1 MSLVFTFLCD
11 TNQAKALTFEGA
23 FDFHSKLA
31 GRNKIGFEKLD
42 KAKKKILLTPSKVET
57 IDVLRGFGA
66 SRWISLILLVYG
78 EYPIVIGCA
87 KGVSLD
93 PWHSAHF
100 FLEVLVVLL
109 FSWEMQVG
117 KEGELSNILV
127 RFEKLGEPFGFNPTP
142 SCVIASQIV
151 QHERQFKYGL
161 QLAVLHESFTIGL
174 VPNEEPEG
182 LEEPFEGKRSAP
194 LPILC
199 VEDGMVILRFSEIFG
214 IHGPLKKGEKRD
226 RRYTIPK
233 ERYKSMD
240 APDNVEEDE
249 EAFLKGGCQL
259 FHLPNTNFL
268 TQDDA
273 SVFMEDE
280 AELKKVGV
288 VQGTATMEL
297 QNDEQRK
304 HSCISAEPMKEDMPV
319 DLSEFWL
326 SPLSPKFYPL
336 DQQDWE
342 DKIIWDNSPEV
353 SDNSAESCEISGPD
367 SEVVVDKETE
377 LVTKA
382 QNQRPKFQVAVDEKD
397 HGVFLGSSPVLIEA
411 FGSRNSSALINHS
424 LSEIKYHPQLLRLE
438 TRLEMDNSSQSAV
451 RKEDAIE
458 DPRGNDKDGKN
469 LGLHAGA
476 MLITRPVKSST
487 GDSIELP
494 VHGGPSGGRFNI
506 ANDKFYLNRK
516 TSQQLKSHS
525 KKRTA
530 HGVKILH
537 SIPALK
543 LQTMKLKLS
552 K

>member
-1 MSLVFTFLCD
+1 
-11 TNQAKALTFEGA
+11 
-23 FDFHSKLA
+23 
-31 GRNKIGFEKLD
+31 
-42 KAKKKILLTPSKVET
+42 
-57 IDVLRGFGA
+57 
-66 SRWISLILLVYG
+66 
-78 EYPIVIGCA
+78 
-87 KGVSLD
+87 
-93 PWHSAHF
+93 
-100 FLEVLVVLL
+100 
-109 FSWEMQVG
+109 
-117 KEGELSNILV
+117 
-127 RFEKLGEPFGFNPTP
+127 
-142 SCVIASQIV
+142 
-151 QHERQFKYGL
+151 
-161 QLAVLHESFTIGL
+161 
-174 VPNEEPEG
+174 
-182 LEEPFEGKRSAP
+182 
-194 LPILC
+194 
-199 VEDGMVILRFSEIFG
+199 
-214 IHGPLKKGEKRD
+214 
-226 RRYTIPK
+226 
-233 ERYKSMD
+233 MD

-249 EAFLKGGCQL
+249 EAFLKGGCQGFSFTKHKL
-259 FHLPNTNFL
+259 L

-319 DLSEFWL
+319 DL
-326 SPLSPKFYPL
+326 
-336 DQQDWE
+336 
-342 DKIIWDNSPEV
+342 
-353 SDNSAESCEISGPD
+353 DNSAESCEISGPD